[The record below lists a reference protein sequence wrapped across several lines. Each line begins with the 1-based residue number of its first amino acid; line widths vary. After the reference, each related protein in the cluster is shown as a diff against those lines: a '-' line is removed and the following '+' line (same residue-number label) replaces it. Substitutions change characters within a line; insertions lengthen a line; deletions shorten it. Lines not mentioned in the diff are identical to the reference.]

1 MDNIKTQFSIKD
13 LENLSGVKA
22 HTIRIWE
29 KRYNLLQP
37 IRSKTNIRSYSLEN
51 LQKLLNISCL
61 NDNGIKISKIAA
73 LSNTEISDKVKDLLV
88 IKPNNQQAILNFK
101 MAMLKF
107 DQNLFLST
115 YSRLEQSCDF
125 KTIFYEVYIPLLTEL
140 GVLWQTNSITPAH
153 EHFLTVQFR
162 QKILINIERLQ
173 NINLHA
179 KGKPYVLYLPE
190 NEVHDLALLY
200 INYELLSKGKQVIY
214 LGESIPLDNLT
225 KLTEIYEETYF
236 VSCFTVKPNKTDVI
250 NYLNKMYELLLQNT
264 KNKALLLGPRLA
276 EVKHN
281 KLQQQIK
288 IYSSVEL
295 LVKDL

>member
-276 EVKHN
+276 EVKYN